1 MTRAQLRAACLE
13 MAPDFR
19 CVREWSTLSNTYV
32 WAATCMRGGKRYEL
46 SYVDTPN
53 IDTEH
58 RVLEGAYLWLKK
70 GAPS

>member
-1 MTRAQLRAACLE
+1 
-13 MAPDFR
+13 
-19 CVREWSTLSNTYV
+19 
-32 WAATCMRGGKRYEL
+32 MRGGKRYEL